1 MSIIKYAQKIIDLLQ
16 SPTVAMQLP
25 GTVQAHPAPR
35 LRLAQQL
42 LSACPPKFQCRRR
55 PNPPYFAKGF
65 QWQANLLSC
74 MPFKTNCKAMCS
86 RVEQIKKLCKWL
98 QSHICF
104 LNYDKT
110 PIKKNSEQGR
120 RSLLFPVVFEKNV
133 GQKLQ
138 LNCTYFLF
146 LCALTT
152 CNLQG
157 FSNDQFTI
165 MIDPAGDAKHTGRL
179 IGDTLERGISLQC
192 AEQLKTTLLQ
202 KFKNV
207 RVILTRVPGETLQ
220 PLQNA
225 SFANRLGVDLY
236 ISLYFYHEPENPAHV
251 TLYYYLENPIADAW
265 HKPTNLALYQVNQAH
280 LLNLKTTQA
289 WGKIILDVLY
299 DKRCSKFFSPRGLFG
314 IPFVPLVGIK
324 APAIALEVGLKNKQ
338 DWQHITDP
346 LVFAI
351 ERIMQ

>member
-1 MSIIKYAQKIIDLLQ
+1 MSPETRSSRRQGYGGHGGA
-16 SPTVAMQLP
+16 
-25 GTVQAHPAPR
+25 
-35 LRLAQQL
+35 
-42 LSACPPKFQCRRR
+42 ACPAQLEERRGGPLCRILE
-55 PNPPYFAKGF
+55 Y
-65 QWQANLLSC
+65 
-74 MPFKTNCKAMCS
+74 
-86 RVEQIKKLCKWL
+86 KKINSATI
-98 QSHICF
+98 Q
-104 LNYDKT
+104 
-110 PIKKNSEQGR
+110 KNSEQSR
-120 RSLLFPVVFEKNV
+120 RPPLFPVVFEKNI
-133 GQKLQ
+133 GNSAYFNACL
-138 LNCTYFLF
+138 LFLF
-146 LCALTT
+146 T

-192 AEQLKTTLLQ
+192 AEQLKATLLQ
-202 KFKNV
+202 KFKSV

-289 WGKIILDVLY
+289 WGKIILEVLH
-299 DKRCSKFFSPRGLFG
+299 DTRCSKFFRPRGIFG

-324 APAIALEVGLKNKQ
+324 APAIAVEVGLKNKQ
-338 DWQHITDP
+338 DWQHIIDP
-346 LVFAI
+346 LVIAI
-351 ERIMQ
+351 ERINDINL